1 MSRGTVPP
9 SSQPGEMPPRPPA
22 SRFETL
28 IEERLGETRRQV
40 KGVDVVAGILTL
52 GIGTLAYLLL
62 AVVLDHWVVPEG
74 LGFWG
79 RFLLLAGLLGGAGC
93 YFVRVVLPPLMHRVN
108 PIFAAHTIERSR
120 PSLKNSLINFLLLRG
135 HRQEVAPVVYQ
146 AMEHRAAVDLSQV
159 EIEVAVERKHV
170 FRLAYVLA
178 AVVAVSGLYLA
189 LWPQKTAASAARVI
203 LPWAGIDA
211 PTRVTIKDVDPG
223 NMLADQAAYRGDF
236 VTVSAR
242 VEGLHDDEEVV
253 LYYSTADEQTDNE
266 AITMK
271 LIDGYRHQCQF
282 PPGELRLQQDVRYR
296 LEAGDCTTPWYKIEV
311 QTAPAILV
319 DAIQYEYPP
328 YTGISDW
335 TDEESRDIRAI
346 EGTVVTIR
354 ATANRAIQ
362 RAAVDMNCDGQLGLE
377 MTVDGDRATRRLPLR
392 LDPADPS
399 RPEYESYRLRFTDR
413 NGRWNPRPI
422 RHWIEV
428 IPDLP
433 PEIELLYPEETD
445 VELAEDQRLEIRVRA
460 EDPDFALS
468 RVVLHAER
476 DGEALPIAP
485 LLDGQFEGEFQKE
498 YVFQPSN
505 FGLTGGD
512 VVNYWAEAEDNKTPQ
527 PGVARTA
534 QYRIRIVS
542 PQRAE
547 SPRSASDAAQQSP
560 SSLPDENP
568 QDTPPQ
574 EPTDDGQPPP
584 DAPPQEP
591 DDNQSPGEKD
601 DPGTKGEDPGEDS
614 PNQEQADQPGESE
627 ASPDGEGKS
636 ESASDL
642 KGEGEPSEESSE
654 PIDPEAEPGDA
665 VRKIIEQMEKQE
677 KNGAQSDQPEPSEQK
692 PGEQQ
697 PGEQQP
703 GEQKPGEQQPGEQK
717 PGEQQPGEQKPGEQQ
732 PGEQQPGE
740 QQPGEQQPGE
750 QKPGE
755 QQPGEQQPGEQ
766 QPSEQQ
772 PGAQQPGE
780 QQPGE
785 QKPGEQKPGEQKPGE
800 QQPGEQKPGEKQPQ
814 SQSGKGESSEDQS
827 GSTTPQAGN
836 QPKEKKPGEGGQDQ
850 PKPGQDSPDSP
861 GTSPKQSDS
870 ESRTEG
876 DRAGGGGKGGAQ
888 PANQDGTGSP
898 GSNTDADE
906 GASKSDQPGE
916 GETGSRGGDKVET
929 DQETGS
935 SSTKPERDGSGRQP
949 AQPGS
954 EGAADNPNR
963 PDDSSPGEP
972 MQNPP
977 DGGRPGDR
985 TSEGP
990 GAMGD
995 GAPVTGGGLNQRLPG
1010 QSSPD
1015 NAEPG
1020 GDDPNLEYARKQS
1033 ELVLEYLKNLSDQ
1046 QRSELLDRL
1055 RWTEDQERAFR
1066 DKLAQWNGDAEER
1079 GPRGDA
1085 ARDALLSF
1093 GLRPG
1098 GTELRSDQ
1106 MAPDRLEKL
1115 REGLRS
1121 PAPGKWSEWLRAYNR
1136 GVAGGGR

>member
-1 MSRGTVPP
+1 MSRGTATPP
-9 SSQPGEMPPRPPA
+9 TRPDGPPRPPA
-22 SRFETL
+22 SQFETL
-28 IEERLGETRRQV
+28 IENRLDETRRQV
-40 KGVDVVAGILTL
+40 KGVDVVAGILIL

-62 AVVLDHWVVPEG
+62 AVVIDHWVAPGG

-79 RFLLLAGLLGGAGC
+79 RFLLLAGLLGGAGY
-93 YFVRVVLPPLMHRVN
+93 YFVRVILPPLMSRVN
-108 PIFAAHTIERSR
+108 PIFAAHTIERSQ

-135 HRQEVAPVVYQ
+135 QRQAVAPVVYQ

-159 EIEVAVERKHV
+159 EIEAAVERKHV

-178 AVVAVSGLYLA
+178 AVVAVSGFYLA

-223 NMLADQAAYRGDF
+223 DMLADRAAYRGDF

-242 VEGLHDDEEVV
+242 VEGLHENEQVV
-253 LYYSTADEQTDNE
+253 LHYSTADEQTNE

-271 LIDGYRHQCQF
+271 LMDGYRHECQL

-296 LEAGDCTTPWYKIEV
+296 LSAGDCTTPWYKIEV

-319 DAIQYEYPP
+319 DALEYEYPP
-328 YTGISDW
+328 YTGTPDW

-362 RAAVDMNCDGQLGLE
+362 RAAVDMNCDGQLDLE
-377 MTVDGDRATRRLPLR
+377 MTVVDGDRATRRLPLQ
-392 LDPADPS
+392 LDPADLS

-433 PEIELLYPEETD
+433 PEVEILHPEETD
-445 VELAEDQRLEIRVRA
+445 IELAEDQPLEIHVRA
-460 EDPDFALS
+460 EDPDFALR
-468 RVVLHAER
+468 RVVLHAEE
-476 DGEALPIAP
+476 DGEALDIAP

-498 YVFQPSN
+498 YVFQPSD

-527 PGVARTA
+527 PGVARTT

-547 SPRSASDAAQQSP
+547 SPRSPSDAAQQSP
-560 SSLPDENP
+560 SSFPEENP
-568 QDTPPQ
+568 PQDAPPQ

-584 DAPPQEP
+584 EEKPREPEKGTPPE
-591 DDNQSPGEKD
+591 QSQS
-601 DPGTKGEDPGEDS
+601 GTEGQDKGEDSSKPD
-614 PNQEQADQPGESE
+614 QTEQQK
-627 ASPDGEGKS
+627 EGKG
-636 ESASDL
+636 SADGQSGSKSGSDG

-665 VRKIIEQMEKQE
+665 MREILEHIEEQE
-677 KNGAQSDQPEPSEQK
+677 KNGTQSDQPK
-692 PGEQQ
+692 PGEQE
-697 PGEQQP
+697 PGEQTS
-703 GEQKPGEQQPGEQK
+703 GEQKPGEQTSGEQK
-717 PGEQQPGEQKPGEQQ
+717 PGEQTSGEQKPGKQTSGEQKPGEQTS
-732 PGEQQPGE
+732 
-740 QQPGEQQPGE
+740 GE

-755 QQPGEQQPGEQ
+755 QT
-766 QPSEQQ
+766 S
-772 PGAQQPGE
+772 
-780 QQPGE
+780 GE
-785 QKPGEQKPGEQKPGE
+785 QKPGEQTSGEQKPGE
-800 QQPGEQKPGEKQPQ
+800 QTSGEQKPGEQTSGEQKPGEQTSGEQKPGEQ
-814 SQSGKGESSEDQS
+814 TSGEQKPGEQTSGEEKPGKGEPSKDKS

-836 QPKEKKPGEGGQDQ
+836 QPREKKPGEGAEDQ

-861 GTSPKQSDS
+861 GISPKGSDS

-906 GASKSDQPGE
+906 GASRSDQPGE
-916 GETGSRGGDKVET
+916 GETGSRGGDGAET

-935 SSTKPERDGSGRQP
+935 SATKPEGEEAGRQP

-954 EGAADNPNR
+954 EGAADDPNR
-963 PDDSSPGEP
+963 PDDSPPGEP
-972 MQNPP
+972 MQDPP
-977 DGGRPGDR
+977 DGGQPGDR

-995 GAPVTGGGLNQRLPG
+995 GAPITGGGPNQRPPG
-1010 QSSPD
+1010 KASPQD
-1015 NAEPG
+1015 TEPG

-1055 RWTEDQERAFR
+1055 RWTEKQERTFR
-1066 DKLAQWNGDAEER
+1066 DKLAQWNHDAQQR

-1085 ARDALLSF
+1085 AREALLSF

-1106 MAPDRLEKL
+1106 MNPDRLEKL

-1121 PAPGKWSEWLRAYNR
+1121 PAPGGWSEWLRAYNR
-1136 GVAGGGR
+1136 GIAGGGR